1 MRRIGNCYGGKN
13 YKEITMEIN
22 VKIGAEG
29 KATTLVDRAKS
40 AAAVGSGLLE
50 VYATPSMAALME
62 QSACV
67 ALEGALPEG
76 WTTVGV
82 MLNLEHTRATRMGAQ
97 VEAQATVTMV
107 DGRAVEFE
115 IVASDDRGEIG
126 RATHRRVA
134 VESARFMSKLG

>member
-1 MRRIGNCYGGKN
+1 
-13 YKEITMEIN
+13 MEIN
-22 VKIGAEG
+22 AKVGAVG
-29 KATTLVDRAKS
+29 TATTTVDRAKS

-82 MLNLEHTRATRMGAQ
+82 MLNLEHTRATRMGAS
-97 VEAQATVTMV
+97 VEAQATITCV
-107 DGRAVEFE
+107 DGGAGEFT

-134 VESARFMSKLG
+134 VESARFMAKLG

>member
-1 MRRIGNCYGGKN
+1 
-13 YKEITMEIN
+13 MEIE
-22 VKIGAEG
+22 VKVGAAG

-107 DGRAVEFE
+107 DGRTVEFE

>member
-1 MRRIGNCYGGKN
+1 
-13 YKEITMEIN
+13 MEIN
-22 VKIGAEG
+22 AKVGAVG
-29 KATTLVDRAKS
+29 TATTTVDRAKS
-40 AAAVGSGLLE
+40 AAAVGSGSLE

-82 MLNLEHTRATRMGAQ
+82 MLNLEHTRATRMGAS
-97 VEAQATVTMV
+97 VEAQATITCV
-107 DGRAVEFE
+107 DGRAVEFT

-134 VESARFMSKLG
+134 VESARFMAKLG

>member
-1 MRRIGNCYGGKN
+1 
-13 YKEITMEIN
+13 MEIN
-22 VKIGAEG
+22 AKVGAVG
-29 KATTLVDRAKS
+29 TATTTVDRAKS

-107 DGRAVEFE
+107 DGRVVEFE